1 MNRFSVILVWALF
14 LATSVGYTQNA
25 VFTEKK
31 VGHVFSVS
39 VPDYLQETR
48 GLNDAAS
55 FQYQNEVKQAYTMVI
70 DDAKSGLQSLGI
82 SFASPEEYY
91 HSIESFYLAEGDDV
105 TQALQNMSVNGQKAV
120 QISFVRHF
128 DQVDLA
134 YLITIVETPNYFYQ
148 IVSWTSVENSNAL
161 MPDFKKIAQSLKE

>member
-1 MNRFSVILVWALF
+1 MKRSSVISPLILLF
-14 LATSVGYTQNA
+14 VTGLACAQTT

-31 VGHVFSVS
+31 VGHVFSIS

-55 FQYQNEVKQAYTMVI
+55 FQYQNELKQAYTMVI
-70 DDAKSGLQSLGI
+70 DDSKSGLLSVGI
-82 SFASPEEYY
+82 TFSSPEEYY
-91 HSIESFYLAEGDDV
+91 RSIETFYLAEGDDV
-105 TQALQNMSVNGQKAV
+105 TQALQYIAVNGQKAV

-134 YLITIVETPNYFYQ
+134 YLMTVIETPNYFYQ
-148 IVSWTSVENSNAL
+148 IVSWTTVENGNSL

>member
-1 MNRFSVILVWALF
+1 MNHTSVIFSLVLLF
-14 LATSVGYTQNA
+14 AGPLSYTQTP

-39 VPDYLQETR
+39 VPDYLQETS

-70 DDAKSGLQSLGI
+70 DDAKSGLLSVGI
-82 SFASPEEYY
+82 AFTSPEDYY
-91 HSIESFYLAEGDDV
+91 RSIESFYLAEGDDI
-105 TQALQNMSVNGQKAV
+105 TLPLQNTTINGQKAV

-128 DQVDLA
+128 DQVDLS
-134 YLITIVETPNYFYQ
+134 YLVTVVETPNYFYQ
-148 IVSWTSVENSNAL
+148 IVSWTTVENGNTL
-161 MPDFKKIAQSLKE
+161 MHDFKKIAQSLKE